1 MNIKINLTGRK
12 DKALKSAKL
21 ILKFWSTADSDFWST
36 AMLFYSRFWP
46 GEFHGLYSPWGRKE
60 LGTTE

>member
-1 MNIKINLTGRK
+1 MNIKISLTGRK

-21 ILKFWSTADSDFWST
+21 ILKFSDFWST
-36 AMLFYSRFWP
+36 AMLFYSGFWP

-60 LGTTE
+60 LDTTE